1 MSNKNNIQTNY
12 WLKNSQYIK
21 RNNSFD
27 NKLGKKVWYDL
38 LKNKK
43 IDSILECGSNIGRNL
58 KQINLAYPKKKLSF
72 IELNKKA
79 FKICSLN
86 KNIENSYNSSIQ
98 DCKILKNT
106 YDLVFTSGVLIHLND
121 KTLNKVIPKIID
133 WSKNF
138 VIVLEYFSTTKIEK
152 TYRGKKNLLFLR
164 EYGEEFLKTKRV
176 KLLDCGFLYSKIY
189 KKAGFDDI
197 TYWVFKKLK

>member
-12 WLKNSQYIK
+12 WSKNFQYIK

-43 IDSILECGSNIGRNL
+43 INSILECGSNIGRNL

-79 FKICSLN
+79 FEICSLN

-189 KKAGFDDI
+189 RKAGFDDI

>member
-12 WLKNSQYIK
+12 WLKNFQYIK

-27 NKLGKKVWYDL
+27 NKLGKKVWFDL

-79 FKICSLN
+79 FEICSLN

-98 DCKILKNT
+98 DCKIFKNT

-121 KTLNKVIPKIID
+121 KTLNEVIPKIID

-152 TYRGKKNLLFLR
+152 TYRGKKNFLFLR